1 MAERTIVHAD
11 LDCFYAAV
19 EALDDPTLRGRPVV
33 VGGPADTR
41 GVVASCN
48 YEARRHGVRSA
59 MPMGE
64 AMRRC
69 PQAVRRVARFERYQA
84 LSRQVM
90 AILGDFS
97 PELEPLSLDEA
108 FLDVTGAERLLGDG
122 EAIARALRARVKAET
137 GLTISAGV
145 AACRH
150 VAKIASDLGK
160 PDGLLVVPRDRDALR
175 AFLAPLQI
183 ERLPGVG
190 PVTAPRLRA
199 LGYATLGDLAS
210 APERD
215 VEARLGPGGLAWQL
229 MARGDEPPGGRAGRR
244 SRSLSHETTFARD
257 LHDRGALRSAVGQL
271 ADEVGARAR
280 REGFSGRTVQVK
292 VRYPDFRTITRS
304 RTLPGPTQAT
314 DAIFD
319 TAWGLIEA
327 HVPRRAAVRLVG
339 VALQQDGPERPAQ
352 RLLFEDGPGGAP
364 AAPTPGD
371 PVRLDRAMDAIR
383 ARLGHEAI
391 RRARDLPP
399 GDRGAGA

>member
-1 MAERTIVHAD
+1 MAAERTILHAD

-19 EALDDPTLRGRPVV
+19 EALDDPSLRGRPLV
-33 VGGPADTR
+33 VGGPADSR

-59 MPMGE
+59 MPMAE
-64 AMRRC
+64 ALRRC
-69 PQAVRRVARFERYQA
+69 PHAVRRPPRFERYHA
-84 LSRQVM
+84 LSEQVM

-97 PELEPLSLDEA
+97 PEVEPLSLDEA

-122 EAIARALRARVKAET
+122 EAIARAIRSRVKAET
-137 GLTISAGV
+137 GLTISVGV

-150 VAKIASDLGK
+150 VAKIASDLCK
-160 PDGLLVVPRDRDALR
+160 PDGLLVVPREPEALR
-175 AFLAPLQI
+175 AFLAPLPV

-190 PVTAPRLRA
+190 PVTAPRLREA
-199 LGYATLGDLAS
+199 GFATLGDLVRAS
-210 APERD
+210 PAE
-215 VEARLGPGGLAWQL
+215 VEARLGAAGLHWQAL
-229 MARGDEPPGGRAGRR
+229 ARGDEPPAGRAARR

-257 LHDRGALRSAVGQL
+257 VTDREALRRTVSQL

-280 REGFSGRTVQVK
+280 REGFAGRTVQVK

-304 RTLPGPTQAT
+304 RTLPEPTQGT
-314 DAIFD
+314 DEIFE
-319 TAWGLIEA
+319 TAWALIEA

-339 VALQQDGPERPAQ
+339 VALQHDGPERPAQ
-352 RLLFEDGPGGAP
+352 RLLFEDGPAGPA

-371 PVRLDRAMDAIR
+371 PARLDRAIDAIR

-391 RRARDLPP
+391 RRARDL
-399 GDRGAGA
+399 